1 MALLPCFIVAT
12 ATTAASVF
20 FVSAGK
26 GRAGLMTS
34 LMLFRAG
41 YFKTA
46 DEALD
51 HYDATRV
58 TDKKGLTVKSQRRF
72 VKMVRVGSEY
82 VYTASAAVSQVA
94 SQHRTFLLVPPPRST
109 RGYGENH
116 SVLTATSAKCHP
128 TREVW

>member
-1 MALLPCFIVAT
+1 
-12 ATTAASVF
+12 
-20 FVSAGK
+20 
-26 GRAGLMTS
+26 MTC

-72 VKMVRVGSEY
+72 VKMVHVGFT
-82 VYTASAAVSQVA
+82 VYAAMIFFAGCAMCLTRLIHTTLS
-94 SQHRTFLLVPPPRST
+94 PPSLPHST
-109 RGYGENH
+109 RSYGEKH